1 MENTRNDL
9 RVFTGVAI
17 FTAIVFV
24 LQLVAVAI
32 RTTFSV
38 SLVLVPIVLGGAL
51 YGPLAGC
58 WLGLVFGAAVIVSGD
73 ANTFMLLNVGGTILT
88 VLLKGMLAGLCSGL
102 VYKALAKKNQYVA
115 VLVAAIVCPVVNTG
129 TFLIGCLLFF
139 MDTIRAWAASK
150 GMANVGTYMIVGLV
164 GVNFIFELIL
174 NVVLSPVIL
183 RLIHEGKKTLE
194 LSR

>member
-1 MENTRNDL
+1 MENTRKDL

-139 MDTIRAWAASK
+139 MDTIRALAASK
-150 GMANVGTYMIVGLV
+150 GMANVGTYMIVGMV
-164 GVNFIFELIL
+164 GVNFIFELVL

-183 RLIHEGKKTLE
+183 RLIHEGKKTL
-194 LSR
+194 

>member
-1 MENTRNDL
+1 MENTRKDL

-139 MDTIRAWAASK
+139 MDTIRALAASK
-150 GMANVGTYMIVGLV
+150 GMANVGTYMIVGMV
-164 GVNFIFELIL
+164 GVNFIFELVL

-194 LSR
+194 RRR

>member
-1 MENTRNDL
+1 MTNKQQNL

-24 LQLVAVAI
+24 LQIVAVAI

-51 YGPLAGC
+51 YGPLAGA
-58 WLGLVFGAAVIVSGD
+58 WLGLVFGVAVLVSGD
-73 ANTFMLLNVGGTILT
+73 ANVFMLLNAGGTILT
-88 VLLKGMLAGLCSGL
+88 VLLKGVLAGYAAGWA
-102 VYKALAKKNQYVA
+102 YKLLAGKNQYVA

-139 MDTIRAWAASK
+139 MDTIRAWAATE

-164 GVNFIFELIL
+164 GINFVFELVL

-183 RLIHEGKKTLE
+183 RLIHEGRKTLE
-194 LSR
+194 NRR